1 MSEPVQKVLLYFAA
15 AMVGMI
21 ALLLALQVGLGA
33 LAEEEPQ
40 VINPRS
46 LVVAALFAAGLTLC
60 FGAGSSGRDDQSP

>member
-33 LAEEEPQ
+33 IAEVETK
-40 VINPRS
+40 V
-46 LVVAALFAAGLTLC
+46 L
-60 FGAGSSGRDDQSP
+60 